1 MDQNSVAN
9 NQITRLGKRQRSA
22 TKDRDSTMRLSS
34 KPRGTDRMR
43 SRICV
48 AAILVMI
55 FGFFSVRVQAA
66 QQSPAPAKDP
76 EKIIID
82 TDIGDDIDD
91 AFAVALA
98 LQSPEVRI
106 LGFSTVTGDTTARAK
121 ILDEMLGQ
129 SDHRDIPV
137 AAGKPANL
145 PFTTTPYIGRQGR
158 FGEMGRFA
166 KATHPPAVEFILEQI
181 NRFPGQ
187 ITLVAIGPLSNIGS
201 LIDKDPQ
208 AFRRLKRVVMMG
220 GSIAAGYDDA
230 IKIAVPEYN
239 ILADIPSAQKLF
251 QSGVPIYMMPL
262 DSTAQ
267 LKFDE
272 VKRAALFYQASP
284 LTDSLALLYLLSGI
298 TTPVMYDPM
307 VVAFVIDPQLCP
319 VEPMHVVVDEKG
331 ITRSEP
337 GAPNAQVCLHSDAD
351 TFFRFYLK
359 RFAAK

>member
-1 MDQNSVAN
+1 
-9 NQITRLGKRQRSA
+9 
-22 TKDRDSTMRLSS
+22 MR
-34 KPRGTDRMR
+34 R
-43 SRICV
+43 RIGF
-48 AAILVMI
+48 AAILVTI
-55 FGFFSVRVQAA
+55 FGHYSGRVQAA
-66 QQSPAPAKDP
+66 EQASASVKVP

-106 LGFSTVTGDTTARAK
+106 VGFSTVSGDTTARAK

-129 SDHRDIPV
+129 SDHKDIPV
-137 AAGKPANL
+137 TAGNPANL
-145 PFTTTPYIGRQGR
+145 PFTTTQYIGRQGR
-158 FGEMGRFA
+158 FGEKGHFA

-181 NRFPGQ
+181 HRFPDQ
-187 ITLVAIGPLSNIGS
+187 ITLVAIGPLTNVGS

-230 IKIAVPEYN
+230 IKVAVPEYN
-239 ILADIPSAQKLF
+239 ILSDIPSAQKLF
-251 QSGVPIYMMPL
+251 QSGVPIYLMPL

-298 TTPVMYDPM
+298 TTPVLYDPM

-319 VEPMHVVVDEKG
+319 VEPMHIVVDQKG
-331 ITRSEP
+331 VTRSEP
-337 GAPNAQVCLHSDAD
+337 GAPNAQVCLHSDPD
-351 TFFRFYLK
+351 TFFRFYMK
-359 RFAAK
+359 RFVAQ